1 MAGIAII
8 ANPNARRNRE
18 WPLWAE
24 QLRKAAPGAPLLE
37 TRTPDELTRAA
48 RLLAGERPRVIAIAG
63 GDGTVTHTVT
73 ALAQAMDGQ
82 VPPLALLGGGAYDSL
97 APLGGS
103 GDAEVRL
110 RRISVAIAS
119 GAELET
125 VERDTLRIDV
135 AAAPDGSASRC
146 GFRFGVGLPVR
157 FIEAIYASG
166 STGPWASARVLA
178 RALSSSL
185 WKGPF
190 ARQLFALMDLR
201 VRLDDDEWP
210 RVPIYGLVCSSVA
223 EAGLGL
229 KPFRRATEQPG
240 AFQALGLTAG
250 PRQFA
255 LELPRLLLG
264 LPARRDR
271 LIEGV
276 GEKLLLSA
284 RAPLSWLLDGEIFS
298 SATGE
303 MTVSLGPRVSLVRA

>member
-24 QLRKAAPGAPLLE
+24 QLRKAAPGAPLIE
-37 TRTPDELTRAA
+37 TRSSDDLLRAA
-48 RLLAGERPRVIAIAG
+48 KQLAREKPRVIAIAG

-73 ALAQAMDGQ
+73 ALWQAMDGQ
-82 VPPLALLGGGAYDSL
+82 LPPLSLLGGGSYDSL
-97 APLGGS
+97 APLGGR
-103 GDAEVRL
+103 GGAEDRL
-110 RRISVAIAS
+110 RRLSEAVAS
-119 GAELET
+119 GGELAT
-125 VERDTLRIDV
+125 LERDTLRV
-135 AAAPDGSASRC
+135 APDGAPARDGRC

-157 FIEAIYASG
+157 FIEAIYATG
-166 STGPWASARVLA
+166 DAGPWTSTRVLA
-178 RALSSSL
+178 RMIGSSISL
-185 WKGPF
+185 GPL
-190 ARQLFALMDLR
+190 ARKLYAPMDLR
-201 VRLDDDEWP
+201 VRFDDEEWP

-229 KPFRRATEQPG
+229 RPFRRATEQPG

-255 LELPRLLLG
+255 AELPRLLLG

-276 GEKLLLSA
+276 GERLVLSA

-298 SATGE
+298 SPTGRLQ
-303 MTVSLGPRVSLVRA
+303 VSLGPRVALVRA